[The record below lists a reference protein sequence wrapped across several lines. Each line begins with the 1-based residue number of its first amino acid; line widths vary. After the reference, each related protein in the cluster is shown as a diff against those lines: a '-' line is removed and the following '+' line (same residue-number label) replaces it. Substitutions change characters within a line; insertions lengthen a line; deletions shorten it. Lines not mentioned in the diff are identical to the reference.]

1 MGGFI
6 EALTLVLI
14 VAVASGHVGY
24 DPLIFWS
31 RPAIVEWKQNLA
43 IEEKFQKNIDI
54 DDRNH
59 IAIDDRSSRNAFIVI
74 IKS

>member
-6 EALTLVLI
+6 EALPLVVI

-31 RPAIVEWKQNLA
+31 LPAVVEWKQNLA
-43 IEEKFQKNIDI
+43 IEEKFQKNI
-54 DDRNH
+54 
-59 IAIDDRSSRNAFIVI
+59 AINDRSSRNAFIVI